1 MNTTKR
7 RRKKKTELEVHHR
20 TATSRFITLEEIT
33 DYIRD
38 DKSRLYIKKDFII
51 RHNGEVLIFNTY
63 KDYNKDGSIKY
74 EQHNL
79 LDRFVLP
86 PNFVENFIKDMKKSS
101 LKQYFSPPLGE
112 HYFCF
117 DNNINHTKCVIK
129 FYTSFKNNPVIKMV
143 NDYENRYA
151 YLLSRFIR
159 PFTKLSIKQ
168 LSNLSLVLRNIR

>member
-20 TATSRFITLEEIT
+20 TKNSRFICLEEIT
-33 DYIRD
+33 DYVRD
-38 DKSRLYIKKDFII
+38 DKTRLYVKKDFII

-63 KDYNKDGSIKY
+63 KDYNSNGYIKY
-74 EQHNL
+74 EQNDL
-79 LDRFVLP
+79 LDKFVLP
-86 PNFVENFIKDMKKSS
+86 PNFVETFIRDMKKSS
-101 LKQYFSPPLGE
+101 LKQYFSFPLGE
-112 HYFCF
+112 HYFRF
-117 DNNINHTKCVIK
+117 DNDINRTKCVIK
-129 FYTSFKNNPVIKMV
+129 FYTGFKNAPVIKMI

-168 LSNLSLVLRNIR
+168 LSNLPLILNSIR

>member
-7 RRKKKTELEVHHR
+7 RKKKNELEVHHR
-20 TATSRFITLEEIT
+20 TEKSRFISLEETT
-33 DYIRD
+33 DYMRD
-38 DKSRLYIKKDFII
+38 DKTRLYVKKNFII

-63 KDYNKDGSIKY
+63 KDYNSNGYIKY

-86 PNFVENFIKDMKKSS
+86 SDFVENFIKDMKKSS
-101 LKQYFSPPLGE
+101 LKQYFSPPLGT
-112 HYFCF
+112 YYTCF
-117 DNNINHTKCVIK
+117 DNNINYTKCLIK
-129 FYTSFKNNPVIKMV
+129 FHTGFKNNPVIKMV

-159 PFTKLSIKQ
+159 PYTKLSIKQ
-168 LSNLSLVLRNIR
+168 LSNSPLVLKNIR

>member
-1 MNTTKR
+1 MTRTKK

-20 TATSRFITLEEIT
+20 TEKSRFISLEEIT

-38 DKSRLYIKKDFII
+38 DKTRLYIKKDFII

-63 KDYNKDGSIKY
+63 KDYNADGSIKY
-74 EQHNL
+74 EQHDL
-79 LDRFVLP
+79 LDKFILP
-86 PNFVENFIKDMKKSS
+86 SNFIETFIKDMKKTGF
-101 LKQYFSPPLGE
+101 KQYFAPPLGE
-112 HYFCF
+112 HYFRF
-117 DNNINHTKCVIK
+117 DNDINHTKCVIK
-129 FYTSFKNNPVIKMV
+129 FYTGFKNNPVIKMI

-159 PFTKLSIKQ
+159 PFTKLYVKQ

>member
-1 MNTTKR
+1 MTRTKK

-20 TATSRFITLEEIT
+20 SKKSRFISLEEIT

-38 DKSRLYIKKDFII
+38 DKTRLYIKKDFII

-63 KDYNKDGSIKY
+63 KDYDQNGSIKY
-74 EQHNL
+74 EQHDL
-79 LDRFVLP
+79 LDKFILP
-86 PNFVENFIKDMKKSS
+86 ANFLENFIKDMKKTG
-101 LKQYFSPPLGE
+101 LKQYFAPPLGL
-112 HYFCF
+112 HYFRF
-117 DNNINHTKCVIK
+117 DNDINHTKCVIK
-129 FYTSFKNNPVIKMV
+129 FYTGFKNNPVIKMI

-159 PFTKLSIKQ
+159 PFTKLYVKQ

>member
-1 MNTTKR
+1 MNTTK

-38 DKSRLYIKKDFII
+38 DKTRLYVKKDFII

-63 KDYNKDGSIKY
+63 KDYNSNGSIKY

-86 PNFVENFIKDMKKSS
+86 PYFIENFIKDMKKSS
-101 LKQYFSPPLGE
+101 LKQYFIPPIGE

-117 DNNINHTKCVIK
+117 DNNINNTRYMIK
-129 FYTSFKNNPVIKMV
+129 FYTGFKNNPVTKMV

-151 YLLSRFIR
+151 YLLSKFIR
-159 PFTKLSIKQ
+159 PYTKLSLKQ
-168 LSNLSLVLRNIR
+168 LSNLSLVTRNIR